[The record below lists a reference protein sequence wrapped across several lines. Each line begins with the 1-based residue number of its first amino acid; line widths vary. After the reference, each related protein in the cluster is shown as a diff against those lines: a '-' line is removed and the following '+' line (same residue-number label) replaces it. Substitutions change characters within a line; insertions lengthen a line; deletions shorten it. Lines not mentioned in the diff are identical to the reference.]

1 MRFAITT
8 IFTIALALACSLTN
22 VAEAQ
27 CCSTPYTVGY
37 APVQTAAPAVYQTS
51 YYNGWYPGKYA
62 INFTR
67 NVFGAVTQPVFG
79 TPYTA
84 GYAPVASPYTVGY
97 APSYAPRR
105 VAYRPTYPVTY
116 GPVVQTV
123 ARPVVLSPV
132 TSCSSC
138 DPCGACNSCSGVSQ
152 AAYYSSSSSSC
163 SSCSPSTSVY
173 SEPASRATYE
183 PQPAL
188 SPTENPAAERSLFE
202 SNKPAVDS
210 DIDTFEAPSLLEGD
224 EAYFQAPPLFKPQ
237 DRLTSRNPAPVW
249 NAVHRTPVDQNASVR
264 TMAAK
269 PVARNAS
276 SHQVGAGGWGSSAR

>member
-8 IFTIALALACSLTN
+8 LFAFTLALVFSLPS
-22 VAEAQ
+22 VADGQ

-37 APVQTAAPAVYQTS
+37 APVQTAAPAVYQTT
-51 YYNGWYPGKYA
+51 YYDGWYPGKYA

-67 NVFGAVTQPVFG
+67 NLFGAVTQPMYG

-84 GYAPVASPYTVGY
+84 GYAPAASPYTVGY
-97 APSYAPRR
+97 APRT

-123 ARPVVLSPV
+123 SRPVVLSPV
-132 TSCSSC
+132 TSCSTC
-138 DPCGACNSCSGVSQ
+138 NPCGTCDSCCGTTQ

-163 SSCSPSTSVY
+163 TNCSPSTSVY
-173 SEPASRATYE
+173 SDEPASRPTYE

-188 SPTENPAAERSLFE
+188 GPSENPAGERSLFE
-202 SNKPAVDS
+202 SNKPELDSEVDS
-210 DIDTFEAPSLLEGD
+210 FEAPSLLDGD

-249 NAVHRTPVDQNASVR
+249 NAVHRTPAEANNGQS
-264 TMAAK
+264 TTAAK
-269 PVARNAS
+269 PVAKRSS
-276 SHQVGAGGWGSSAR
+276 SHQIGATGWGSSAR